1 MIALLHQ
8 VADPKGRGEGAA
20 WARMRIHRI
29 ATEAMLDLGASSK
42 MISEWPFLC
51 KLRDEGRRSAQA
63 FIDAHKD
70 DIGKRSTLDLDA
82 LLEGV

>member
-1 MIALLHQ
+1 MIAMLHQ
-8 VADPKGRGEGAA
+8 VADPGRGEGAA

-29 ATEAMLDLGASSK
+29 ATEAMLELGYSSK
-42 MISEWPFLC
+42 MITEWAFLC
-51 KLRDEGRRSAQA
+51 KLRDEGRRSANV
-63 FIDAHKD
+63 FLEAHVG